1 MGPLPRLLPPCA
13 RPRHRRP
20 GPCHGLSVLALPA
33 FSLVS
38 PRQPADLLEPGIPAA
53 RSQPPAL
60 RASSPVH
67 SRTAQNLGPLAPAC
81 VSRWLSL
88 SRPLRSAPAVRPQR
102 PEAVLLTRPSCSS
115 PSALLREAFPAALLK
130 PRSCE
135 PPPPTVKLS
144 RVAFASSY
152 HAPTPCIYVFAPVLS
167 ACSSRVRAPVSL
179 FLCFSSS

>member
-135 PPPPTVKLS
+135 PPPPLLNFPESHLPLVTMPPPPVFMSL
-144 RVAFASSY
+144 RPCCP
-152 HAPTPCIYVFAPVLS
+152 HAPLG
-167 ACSSRVRAPVSL
+167 
-179 FLCFSSS
+179 